1 MRALSISVVLA
12 AVTLMPLANNANAH
26 GIWFA
31 ERSDQLAVIYGVGA
45 DDLDMVKRLPKIT
58 NISAYDVMQQPV
70 ETSLRASEFLVV
82 VNTDEHPAVVAAVL
96 DNGYWSKTPDGEWI
110 AFYAKRGLYKAK
122 ISGGS
127 PFFLAETPSMAGA
140 CWLTDGT
147 IVFTMAWNSGLF
159 RISENGGEPTPVLI
173 PDREDHYAF
182 VWPHPFP
189 GEKELIFNRWGKSAD
204 LMLLNLM
211 DGTVRALLPEYWR
224 RAIPTQSGH
233 ILFTGNGG
241 DLLALPGTPA
251 AGSTQASCVRW
262 AAPSPRTAPT
272 ATRTSMR

>member
-110 AFYAKRGLYKAK
+110 AAGRDEVPNATIAERTMKFAVHLRSA
-122 ISGGS
+122 
-127 PFFLAETPSMAGA
+127 LAERLGPLPGQTLQIVPDDAILPDMMGDELSLTVLYEGKPVAGA
-140 CWLTDGT
+140 RVMVDFVNDPDGERIVTGEDGRVT
-147 IVFTMAWNSGLF
+147 IGIRNQGLNVIGVLYDSPSPEPEKIDKIENMATLSF
-159 RISENGGEPTPVLI
+159 VL
-173 PDREDHYAF
+173 EH
-182 VWPHPFP
+182 
-189 GEKELIFNRWGKSAD
+189 
-204 LMLLNLM
+204 
-211 DGTVRALLPEYWR
+211 LPE
-224 RAIPTQSGH
+224 
-233 ILFTGNGG
+233 
-241 DLLALPGTPA
+241 
-251 AGSTQASCVRW
+251 
-262 AAPSPRTAPT
+262 
-272 ATRTSMR
+272 